1 MTRALASLA
10 LLALA
15 ACQGMVDAEPRLHES
30 RQEGISLTLSVSP
43 ARISPGDTA
52 RLTARLTNHT
62 PLPVRLDFSSG
73 CQVLFYVESA
83 EGKVVEPGGGG
94 WMCAAVLT
102 HLQLAPG
109 ETKTQVYA
117 WTGQARGHDPQTF
130 RPVYTPHPAGSYRAY
145 ATLNGALREKRITL
159 RTAPE
164 TIELR

>member
-15 ACQGMVDAEPRLHES
+15 ACQAVVDAEPRLHES

-62 PLPVRLDFSSG
+62 HLPVRLDFSSG
-73 CQVLFYVESA
+73 CQILFHVENA
-83 EGKVVEPGGGG
+83 EGKTVEPEGGARVCT
-94 WMCAAVLT
+94 MMIT
-102 HLQLAPG
+102 HLELAPG
-109 ETKTQVYA
+109 ETKTRVFP
-117 WTGQARGHDPQTF
+117 WTGQARGHHPTTF
-130 RPVYTPHPAGSYRAY
+130 EPVYTPLPAGKYRAY
-145 ATLNGALREKRITL
+145 ATLNGTLREKQITL

>member
-1 MTRALASLA
+1 MTRALSALA

-15 ACQGMVDAEPRLHES
+15 ACQAVVDAEPRFDES
-30 RQEGISLTLSVSP
+30 RQEGVSLTLSVSP

-62 PLPVRLDFSSG
+62 HLPVRLDFSSG
-73 CQVLFYVESA
+73 CQILFYVENA

-109 ETKTQVYA
+109 ETKTQVYH
-117 WTGQARGHDPQTF
+117 WTGQAHGHHPTTF
-130 RPVYTPHPAGSYRAY
+130 KPVYTPHPAGSYRAY
-145 ATLNGALREKRITL
+145 ATLNGTLRERRIALRTP
-159 RTAPE
+159 PE